1 MACARLPEGGSV
13 EGVGCGGLGGE
24 LNHLMQ
30 AGFVGLPPL
39 RVVPLHETGLLS
51 VVSAGSDKGFK
62 EAGEGHGLL
71 FSVVQWAQPHPG
83 AIDSTVPFPLRRLTW
98 KTGEIRKEV
107 HCLMAALEINV
118 RT

>member
-62 EAGEGHGLL
+62 EAGEGHGLR
-71 FSVVQWAQPHPG
+71 FSGHNLILAPL
-83 AIDSTVPFPLRRLTW
+83 TVPFPSHFVDSLGRQGKSGKRS
-98 KTGEIRKEV
+98 I
-107 HCLMAALEINV
+107 A
-118 RT
+118 